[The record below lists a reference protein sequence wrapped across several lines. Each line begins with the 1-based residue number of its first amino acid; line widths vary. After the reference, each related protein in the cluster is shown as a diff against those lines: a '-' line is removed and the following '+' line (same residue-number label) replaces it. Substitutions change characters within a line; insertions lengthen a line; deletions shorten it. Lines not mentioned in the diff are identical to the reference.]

1 MVEMEVFPSF
11 PQQYRP
17 PTIIVENIVGII
29 NSVEKECV
37 TTNVE
42 EECVTTKCGKRMC
55 ENVWECVRICAS
67 KCGCAKSVILDDVPM
82 CGTSPNVEMT
92 SSPRLFIKLHC
103 SCIPH
108 AVLKSSTFKNKLVHY
123 KSEKS

>member
-1 MVEMEVFPSF
+1 MVEIEEFLASQPGPLSL
-11 PQQYRP
+11 
-17 PTIIVENIVGII
+17 IIVGKKN
-29 NSVEKECV
+29 VEKESV
-37 TTNVE
+37 KTIVE
-42 EECVTTKCGKRMC
+42 EECVNNKCGKRMC